1 MSIDSY
7 LFQSRFRRAFW
18 PIHRRELGKFLPVA
32 GLMFC
37 TLFNQNILRILKD
50 SILISEISAE
60 IAAFAKVYCV
70 TPLAAIFVV
79 AYAKMVNHLSF
90 DKIYYLL
97 TTIFIS
103 FFALFAFVVYP
114 NVAHFH
120 MDPEFL
126 RENMELHP
134 HFKWYIA
141 LVGNWS
147 YILFYTLAELWPNIF
162 YILLFWQF
170 ANEITSTEEAKR
182 FYTFFSLFGN
192 SALVLVGFLMMNLAS
207 EGTIIVKLMQISDH
221 KITLV
226 QVSLILVIFFG
237 LLSCWLVRF
246 VIKNVMTNPSFYAK
260 DKAES
265 DLTLKLGLK
274 QSFLYI
280 ARSKYLWIMLVCS
293 ASFGLSMNLVEAV
306 WKAKI
311 KELYPTVS
319 SYAEFNSLYIL
330 WTGVAIMVMTVI
342 GNNVMRAYSWFVAAI
357 ITPII
362 IMITGI
368 MFFIFV
374 VFDKDIVSIF
384 DGAIIMSPL
393 ALAVSMGGLQNVL
406 AKGAKYSIWDTSK
419 EMLYIPLEPEL
430 KVKGKAAVDVI
441 SSKIGKSSSGLI
453 QSLIFTIIPTATL
466 TSISPYLMVIFAI
479 VCYTW
484 IIAVRKIYFEYVN
497 MI

>member
-1 MSIDSY
+1 MFRKIIFK
-7 LFQSRFRRAFW
+7 FQT
-18 PIHRRELGKFLPVA
+18 K
-32 GLMFC
+32 
-37 TLFNQNILRILKD
+37 TFN
-50 SILISEISAE
+50 
-60 IAAFAKVYCV
+60 
-70 TPLAAIFVV
+70 
-79 AYAKMVNHLSF
+79 
-90 DKIYYLL
+90 KI
-97 TTIFIS
+97 TT
-103 FFALFAFVVYP
+103 
-114 NVAHFH
+114 
-120 MDPEFL
+120 
-126 RENMELHP
+126 
-134 HFKWYIA
+134 
-141 LVGNWS
+141 
-147 YILFYTLAELWPNIF
+147 
-162 YILLFWQF
+162 
-170 ANEITSTEEAKR
+170 KR